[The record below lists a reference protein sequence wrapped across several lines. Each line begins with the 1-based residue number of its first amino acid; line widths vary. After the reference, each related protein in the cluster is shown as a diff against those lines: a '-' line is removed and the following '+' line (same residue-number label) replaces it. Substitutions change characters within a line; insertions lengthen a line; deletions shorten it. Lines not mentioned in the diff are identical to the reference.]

1 MNVNAHIHI
10 TSTDTTPPTLMSLH
24 QTSNAAGL
32 TLISFLG
39 KGQRTGNTSSYRT
52 ATYQLEGQSPW
63 PETQYLG
70 KALAQHLQGIEKLVL
85 LGTASSMW
93 DVFGLDMAG
102 EDETGF
108 AVLAELETAVNEGR
122 VTQAMLDTLAPILSQ
137 RMGCAVVLRL
147 IGFARTAAEQTVLL
161 HALAQD
167 VPPNSRIVLDVTHGF
182 RHLPM
187 IGLVAARYLKHV
199 RDAKVEAMYYGAL
212 DMSSNGITPVL
223 NLNGMLKMLDWV
235 DALSIYQHTGD
246 YGPFAMLMKDAG
258 MPTDK
263 AQQWQHAAFHERTM
277 STEMAF
283 SKLNDARQAMNE
295 LSDPLLDL
303 FKPELNQRMSWAR
316 QPSRARRERALAEGY
331 LKRHDHLRG
340 VFYLFE
346 CIITAELERRPD
358 LYAKPYTF
366 NDRKEAKEQLKQRHH
381 PTFPKLEWLRN
392 NLAHGER
399 SNNEHVHRAL
409 RSPKD
414 MEKMLNE
421 LRQGLKDALPEI

>member
-1 MNVNAHIHI
+1 M
-10 TSTDTTPPTLMSLH
+10 PTHLP
-24 QTSNAAGL
+24 SNAAPL

-39 KGQRTGNTSSYRT
+39 KGQRTGNTNSYRT
-52 ATYQLEGQSPW
+52 ATYQLEGQAPW

-102 EDETGF
+102 EDEAGF
-108 AVLAELETAVNEGR
+108 AALADLELETAVNEGR
-122 VTQAMLDTLAPILSQ
+122 VTQAMLDTLAPVLSQ

-147 IGFARTAAEQTVLL
+147 IGFARTAAEQTALL
-161 HALAQD
+161 HTLAQD
-167 VPPNSRIVLDVTHGF
+167 VPPHSRIVLDVTHGF

-187 IGLVAARYLKHV
+187 IGLVAARYLKHARHAQV
-199 RDAKVEAMYYGAL
+199 QAMYYGAL

-223 NLNGMLKMLDWV
+223 NLNGMLQMLDWV
-235 DALSIYQHTGD
+235 DGLSIYQHTGD
-246 YGPFAMLMKDAG
+246 YGPFAMLMQDAG
-258 MPTDK
+258 MAADK

-303 FKPELNQRMSWAR
+303 FKTELNQRMSWAR

-346 CIITAELERRPD
+346 CLITAELERRPD
-358 LYAKPYTF
+358 LYAKPYSF
-366 NDRKEAKEQLKQRHH
+366 NDRKAAKEQLKERYA
-381 PTFPKLEWLRN
+381 TAFPRLEWLRN

-399 SNNEHVHRAL
+399 SDSEHVNRAL
-409 RSPKD
+409 HSPKE
-414 MEKMLNE
+414 MEKMLKE
-421 LRQGLKDALPEI
+421 LRQGLKDALPSDRP